1 MLSPLY
7 TDTQLGVTSGPVQTW
22 YVTSITQTTFQG
34 SLRCTSQNYFKRC
47 ECKWACPE
55 SHWRTAYSANVI
67 WPSTVSLWAKSVF
80 TLLIYTDLFV
90 KIKQFVS
97 TNWQTTKYVVVY
109 HFYKSWGLLTLFF
122 LMKCCVLWNVFCEM
136 FSFVVFWPSE
146 SHCNIHQLTN
156 STTDSQKQLTH
167 KMDCDFQLILHLF
180 SRSETVMLYSG
191 WGYTIVA

>member
-1 MLSPLY
+1 MTLLFFFTTDNIHLAMLSPLY
-7 TDTQLGVTSGPVQTW
+7 TNTQLGVTSGPVQTW
-22 YVTSITQTTFQG
+22 YVTSITETTFQG

-122 LMKCCVLWNVFCEM
+122 FNEMLCVVKCVLWNVFFC
-136 FSFVVFWPSE
+136 
-146 SHCNIHQLTN
+146 CILTFGV
-156 STTDSQKQLTH
+156 TL
-167 KMDCDFQLILHLF
+167 
-180 SRSETVMLYSG
+180 
-191 WGYTIVA
+191 